1 VSKEGSVE
9 RLSVAEA
16 AEALGVTRDAIHK
29 RIRRESI
36 HYERGEDSRF
46 YVYVDTSTSGLD
58 TSVDESKD
66 ESKVEYLER
75 LIEDQRDQ
83 IAYLRSELAR
93 RAETHLE
100 ESRRKD
106 SIIAAL
112 TQRIPELEAPAPP
125 EPRESPTEGAG
136 GADTVEA
143 RPAGGG
149 AQEGTETRPW
159 WRRVFGG

>member
-1 VSKEGSVE
+1 VSKEESVE
-9 RLSVAEA
+9 RLSVGEA

-36 HYERGEDSRF
+36 RYERGEDGRF

-83 IAYLRSELAR
+83 IAYLRSELGR

-112 TQRIPELEAPAPP
+112 TQRIPEIEASP
-125 EPRESPTEGAG
+125 EPSESPQAATEGED
-136 GADTVEA
+136 GAKP
-143 RPAGGG
+143 RPEP
-149 AQEGTETRPW
+149 QSGTSRPW
-159 WRRVFGG
+159 WRRMFGG

>member
-1 VSKEGSVE
+1 VSEDESIE

-16 AEALGVTRDAIHK
+16 AQVLGVTRDAIHK
-29 RIRRESI
+29 RISRGSI
-36 HYERGEDSRF
+36 EYEKGEDGRF
-46 YVYVDTSTSGLD
+46 YVYVDTSTLGLD

-93 RAETHLE
+93 RAETHIE

-112 TQRIPELEAPAPP
+112 TQRIPELEAPAAP
-125 EPRESPTEGAG
+125 EPRESPTEA
-136 GADTVEA
+136 ADEQQGRGPVPDTTG
-143 RPAGGG
+143 P
-149 AQEGTETRPW
+149 QSGTSRPW